1 MQFKKLPSA
10 DELVAASP
18 SISPELAIHIIHFAE
33 HWARSADEAGE
44 LVTYICQELDRHG
57 SSAWNDLRW
66 SLLLNRI
73 NNLSSQINQQI
84 DRFARR

>member
-1 MQFKKLPSA
+1 MPFHKLPSV

-18 SISPELAIHIIHFAE
+18 SISPELAVHIIHFAQ
-33 HWARSADEAGE
+33 HWARSADEAAE

-57 SSAWNDLRW
+57 SSAWSDLRW

>member
-1 MQFKKLPSA
+1 MQFRHMPSV

-18 SISPELAIHIIHFAE
+18 TISAELAVHILHFAQR
-33 HWARSADEAGE
+33 WARSDEEAGE

-66 SLLLNRI
+66 SLLVNRI